1 MTVNLED
8 RSSSQLGTTAEE
20 EEVEEPRLG
29 GTDIFRGGLVIG
41 LAMLIGGFVMLRGLT
56 QDSAESDSVA
66 TELAPAADSAVAGAE
81 DSAATT
87 TDEVG
92 ESSTTAGI
100 TRADESTPLPGD
112 DAAADGTASD
122 DTVADSDAMA
132 ESDEAA
138 EGEAMEESSDNA
150 AADPNLRSPA
160 EVRVLVLNGAAQRQG
175 VAASGTEVLKAASY
189 NTAAPKNATKTTAQ
203 SLILYLDGYQAEA
216 QAVANT
222 FGPDLTGIVQP
233 YDAANPPIDDIQSA
247 NVIVII
253 GEDDIIPIS

>member
-8 RSSSQLGTTAEE
+8 RSSSQLGTAAKEE
-20 EEVEEPRLG
+20 AVEEPRLG

-56 QDSAESDSVA
+56 QDSTESDSVA
-66 TELAPAADSAVAGAE
+66 TELAPAADSAVAGAD

-87 TDEVG
+87 TDETA

-100 TRADESTPLPGD
+100 TPADDSTALAGDDTTAAGDAMAD
-112 DAAADGTASD
+112 DAAMADG
-122 DTVADSDAMA
+122 
-132 ESDEAA
+132 DEAA
-138 EGEAMEESSDNA
+138 EDDAMEEGSDGA
-150 AADPNLRSPA
+150 STDPTLRSPA

-203 SLILYLDGYQAEA
+203 SLILYLDGYQADA